1 MWRMTAARRDAGAAF
16 VGVAL
21 VLTSLVLIWAARLS
35 VPGVVY
41 VSGLGAT
48 GMPTARQFETA
59 LLLIVAGGSLI
70 AFAGRHVRSGLRVLS
85 AWTPAISL
93 WIACG
98 FFLVASQVTCTP
110 GCPTPLG
117 PSFDWQDFTHIVC
130 AVFAFAASCWAML
143 QSSFVRDHRALSR
156 FSIAMGAS
164 VAVIASA
171 GGILSL
177 VNFATDVGSK
187 LELVA
192 TSLAIGWVAVYGI
205 STAARRLA
213 LIQ

>member
-1 MWRMTAARRDAGAAF
+1 
-16 VGVAL
+16 
-21 VLTSLVLIWAARLS
+21 
-35 VPGVVY
+35 
-41 VSGLGAT
+41 
-48 GMPTARQFETA
+48 
-59 LLLIVAGGSLI
+59 
-70 AFAGRHVRSGLRVLS
+70 
-85 AWTPAISL
+85 
-93 WIACG
+93 
-98 FFLVASQVTCTP
+98 
-110 GCPTPLG
+110 
-117 PSFDWQDFTHIVC
+117 
-130 AVFAFAASCWAML
+130 
-143 QSSFVRDHRALSR
+143 
-156 FSIAMGAS
+156 MGAS